1 MLLYIHIVF
10 SRTPITC
17 LDHIKD
23 VWPRDGILR
32 IDIMRG
38 SQGKTQDNQE
48 KYSLPQSYAKEH
60 RIHQREQFEYQQA
73 VLGFFAA
80 QNKYV
85 ERSLFN
91 LIA

>member
-1 MLLYIHIVF
+1 MLLYIHIIF

-38 SQGKTQDNQE
+38 EQGNAQNSAS
-48 KYSLPQSYAKEH
+48 YSLHHSYVKEQ
-60 RIHQREQFEYQQA
+60 RIHQREQFEYQA
-73 VLGFFAA
+73 VFGFLAA
-80 QNKYV
+80 HRWISIY
-85 ERSLFN
+85 
-91 LIA
+91 

>member
-38 SQGKTQDNQE
+38 SQSKNQDSSSSSSSSS
-48 KYSLPQSYAKEH
+48 YTLYHSYAKEQ
-60 RIHQREQFEYQQA
+60 RIHQRELHYQTVLGYFASHKYA
-73 VLGFFAA
+73 VL
-80 QNKYV
+80 N
-85 ERSLFN
+85 EL
-91 LIA
+91 